1 MLLAPYSRFFLRH
14 QLRFRTP
21 YDHGVPMSFIDAK
34 YLDVREILEE
44 AIKKNKASLV
54 LKNNDVVRLTTMDVR
69 PKDKI
74 AVLLFR
80 RSDPEAATPI
90 FEDESTRKLRKSDKR
105 PNEAIA
111 VSAHMFVRIGAIED
125 AAHPTYQAI
134 LEEVPGLSRTYVH
147 TLLHDI
153 VKDVRYEYTDK
164 RGERKET
171 HTLVEFH
178 GQKSEKIGGA
188 LKGQSIVPSVT
199 LIRPGN
205 VKGLDVE
212 GLVVPREQRMK
223 LMIRAKPAQTLG
235 ILKKIQAW
243 MKDHDWPK
251 LLVEM
256 HMPEERTRLVE
267 LAREQD
273 AADILFIR
281 SVPIDVKTPLEACTD
296 AINEELVAEAQA
308 LFAED
313 GE

>member
-1 MLLAPYSRFFLRH
+1 
-14 QLRFRTP
+14 
-21 YDHGVPMSFIDAK
+21 
-34 YLDVREILEE
+34 
-44 AIKKNKASLV
+44 
-54 LKNNDVVRLTTMDVR
+54 
-69 PKDKI
+69 
-74 AVLLFR
+74 
-80 RSDPEAATPI
+80 
-90 FEDESTRKLRKSDKR
+90 
-105 PNEAIA
+105 
-111 VSAHMFVRIGAIED
+111 MFVRIGAIED

-171 HTLVEFH
+171 YTLVEFH

-256 HMPEERTRLVE
+256 HMPEERTRLVH